1 MKAISDSTPLIHLA
15 RVRKI
20 HYLGNLFN
28 EIIISEEIYKE
39 VINKGEEQSRT
50 EVNLIKKLIEEKL
63 ITKKEAN
70 NIMEIPNLH
79 KGEKEAL
86 SLCKELKISN
96 LLIDDKEGFNSAIM
110 LGLTPIRTTTIFII
124 LLDKKIIDFNE
135 YKESLQ
141 RLSESGYFLDALTYE
156 RLLKIGKGI
165 IESQT

>member
-1 MKAISDSTPLIHLA
+1 MKTISDATPLIHLA
-15 RVRKI
+15 RIGKI
-20 HYLGNLFN
+20 NYLKNLFD
-28 EIIISEEIYKE
+28 EIIISKEIYKE
-39 VINKGEEQSRT
+39 VIEKGEEQSRT

-63 ITKKEAN
+63 ITTKEAN
-70 NIMEIPNLH
+70 YKIEIVNLH

-86 SLCKELKISN
+86 SLCKELKINN

-124 LLDKKIIDFNE
+124 LLDKKIIRFDE

-141 RLSESGYFLDALTYE
+141 RLSESGYFLDVSTYE

-165 IESQT
+165 TES